1 MYLGLDLIKIIYKIK
16 PIFIL
21 IFLLLFSFLIY
32 FPGLHGDYVF
42 DDIANIIDNKKIAI
56 SALDYENLK
65 SAWYSGDAGP
75 LGRPISMLS
84 FALNHYFTGFEPFYF
99 KLTNLFIHLIN
110 GLLVFIISLKLFQWL
125 SHQYQRISLQSAV
138 YLACLVSLIWLI
150 HPLNL
155 TSVLYVVQRMTS
167 LSTLFG
173 LFALAIYCI
182 WRTRAITGLNTI
194 FALCGVALS
203 LLACILSKES
213 GILFI
218 PLIYWVELII
228 FQAKNLQFQPIYIK
242 KIKLIHML
250 WGGVIAAGLIFLY
263 LLPPYLNP
271 VNFARRDFTLDE
283 RLLTESRVIFYYLKM
298 TFYPLLSDLSL
309 YHDDFII
316 SKSIT
321 QPITTLYSFAGLLG
335 ISLACLVLVK
345 KHPMLLFAWGWY
357 VISQLLESTFISLE
371 LVHEHR
377 NYFGIIG
384 FIVAAVYYIAQINN
398 KKIQPFIYILSAIYI
413 ANLAWTTWQRSEIW
427 SNLVDHA
434 VYEAAMHPQ
443 SDRANYQ
450 LARIYMKLMQNEPNS
465 QQKRHYAQLAQHAL
479 NKAKKS
485 YIPANGAWFAELH
498 LASYLGNPVS
508 QQTIN
513 ELIWRLEYK
522 PFQNSNV
529 SFLSTFSNCQINGFC
544 KVPHE
549 QAISIIAAG
558 LDNKGIDNRLKSEIY
573 KLLTQY
579 FVGVISDFKKGE
591 EFMQH
596 AIMLHEDING
606 RLIFTQ
612 VYRLQNK
619 LTQAQQQL
627 QQAKQLDTQN
637 VWIKEIE
644 IEQRIIDN
652 AMLTKKRANHES

>member
-1 MYLGLDLIKIIYKIK
+1 MSKKIIFY
-16 PIFIL
+16 IL
-21 IFLLLFSFLIY
+21 LCSSIVITFLLY
-32 FPGLHGDYVF
+32 QKGLYGDYVF
-42 DDIANIIDNKKIAI
+42 DDGVNILENQKLAI
-56 SALDYENLK
+56 TSLDVAALQT
-65 SAWYSGDAGP
+65 AWSSGDAGP

-84 FALNHYFTGFEPFYF
+84 FALNHYFTGFDPFYF

-125 SHQYQRISLQSAV
+125 SHQYQRISLQSTT

-167 LSTLFG
+167 LSALFG
-173 LFALAIYCI
+173 LLALAIYCV
-182 WRTRAITGLNTI
+182 WRTRTITGLNTVL
-194 FALCGVALS
+194 ALCSIVSS
-203 LLACILSKES
+203 LLASMLSKES

-218 PLIYWVELII
+218 PLIYWVELIV

-242 KIKLIHML
+242 KIKLIHIL

-271 VNFARRDFTLDE
+271 ANFARRDFSLLE

-309 YHDDFII
+309 YHDDFVI

-321 QPITTLYSFAGLLG
+321 QPITTLYSLAGLLG
-335 ISLACLVLVK
+335 ISLACLALVK
-345 KHPMLLFAWGWY
+345 KHSMLLFAWGWY

-371 LVHEHR
+371 LLHEHR

-384 FIVAAVYYIAQINN
+384 FIVTAAYYIAQINN
-398 KKIQPFIYILSAIYI
+398 KKIQPFIYVLGAIYI

-434 VYEAAMHPQ
+434 AYEAAMHPQ

-450 LARIYMKLMQNEPNS
+450 LARIYMNLMQKKQNS
-465 QQKRHYAQLAQHAL
+465 QQKINYAQLAQNAL
-479 NKAKKS
+479 NQAKNS

-498 LASYLGNPVS
+498 LASYLGNPIS

-522 PFQNSNV
+522 PFQNNNV
-529 SFLSTFSNCQINGFC
+529 SFLSAFANCQINGFC

-549 QAISIIAAG
+549 QAVLIIAAG
-558 LDNKGIDNRLKSEIY
+558 LNNQGIDNRLKSEIY

-579 FVGVISDFKKGE
+579 FVGVISDFEKGE
-591 EFMQH
+591 EFMQK
-596 AIMLHEDING
+596 AITLNEDVNG
-606 RLIFTQ
+606 RLLFSQ
-612 VYRLQNK
+612 VYRLQGK
-619 LTQAQQQL
+619 LVEAKAQL
-627 QQAKQLDTQN
+627 QQAKKIDTSKI
-637 VWIKEIE
+637 WTKEIM
-644 IEQRIIDN
+644 IEQRNIDN
-652 AMLTKKRANHES
+652 MMPSEKKTNYEN

>member
-1 MYLGLDLIKIIYKIK
+1 MVKNIKTYG
-16 PIFIL
+16 
-21 IFLLLFSFLIY
+21 LLFLSLLTTYFIY
-32 FPGLHGDYVF
+32 NKGLWGDYVF
-42 DDIANIIDNKKIAI
+42 DDSINILENSKLAI
-56 SALDYENLK
+56 KTLDYTSLK
-65 SAWYSGDAGP
+65 SAFFSGDAGP

-182 WRTRAITGLNTI
+182 WRTRAIKGLNTI

-203 LLACILSKES
+203 LLASMLSKES

-218 PLIYWVELII
+218 PLIYWVELIV
-228 FQAKNLQFQPIYIK
+228 FQARSLQFQPIYIK

-309 YHDDFII
+309 YHDDFTI

-321 QPITTLYSFAGLLG
+321 QPITTLYSLAGLLG
-335 ISLACLVLVK
+335 ISLACITLFK

-384 FIVAAVYYIAQINN
+384 FIVSAVYYIAQINN

-413 ANLAWTTWQRSEIW
+413 ANLSWTTWQRSEIW

-434 VYEAAMHPQ
+434 VYEAALHPQ

-450 LARIYMKLMQNEPNS
+450 LARIYMKLMQNEQNS

-479 NKAKKS
+479 NKAKNS

-529 SFLSTFSNCQINGFC
+529 SFLSAFSNCQIDGFC

-549 QAISIIAAG
+549 QAVLIIAAG
-558 LDNKGIDNRLKSEIY
+558 LNNQGLDNILKSEVY

-579 FVGVISDFKKGE
+579 FVGVISDFEKGE
-591 EFMQH
+591 EFIKE
-596 AIMLHEDING
+596 ALSLNNDVNG
-606 RLIFTQ
+606 RLLFSQI
-612 VYRLQNK
+612 YRLQGK
-619 LTQAQQQL
+619 QILARQQVDI
-627 QQAKQLDTQN
+627 AKQLDTKN
-637 VWIKEIE
+637 LWFKEIA
-644 IEQRIIDN
+644 IEY
-652 AMLTKKRANHES
+652 AMIAQTTSSGK

>member
-1 MYLGLDLIKIIYKIK
+1 MIKNIKIYGVLFLSLLTTYFIYNKG
-16 PIFIL
+16 
-21 IFLLLFSFLIY
+21 LL
-32 FPGLHGDYVF
+32 GDYVF
-42 DDIANIIDNKKIAI
+42 DDSINILENSKLALTT
-56 SALDYENLK
+56 LDYTSLK
-65 SAWYSGDAGP
+65 AAFFSGDAGP

-84 FALNHYFTGFEPFYF
+84 FALNYYFTGFDPFYF
-99 KLTNLFIHLIN
+99 KLTNLFIHLFN

-125 SHQYQRISLQSAV
+125 SRQYQTISLKSPS
-138 YLACLVSLIWLI
+138 YLACFVCLIWLI

-167 LSTLFG
+167 LSSLFG
-173 LFALAIYCI
+173 LLALAIYCI
-182 WRTRAITGLNTI
+182 WRTRTLTGLNTVL
-194 FALCGVALS
+194 ALCGVTLS
-203 LLACILSKES
+203 LLASMLSKES
-213 GILFI
+213 GVLFI
-218 PLIYWVELII
+218 PLIYWVELIV
-228 FQAKNLQFQPIYIK
+228 FQAKNLRFQPIYIK
-242 KIKLIHML
+242 KIKLIHVL
-250 WGGVIAAGLIFLY
+250 WGGVIVAGLIFLY

-271 VNFARRDFTLDE
+271 ANFARREFSLVE

-309 YHDDFII
+309 YHDDFAI

-321 QPITTLYSFAGLLG
+321 QPITTLYSLAGLLG
-335 ISLACLVLVK
+335 ISLACIALFK

-450 LARIYMKLMQNEPNS
+450 LARIYMKLMQNEQNS

-479 NKAKKS
+479 NKAKNS

-529 SFLSTFSNCQINGFC
+529 SFLSAFSNCQIDGFC

-549 QAISIIAAG
+549 QAVLIIAAG
-558 LDNKGIDNRLKSEIY
+558 LNNQGLDNILKSEVY

-579 FVGVISDFKKGE
+579 FVGVISDFEKGE
-591 EFMQH
+591 EFIRE
-596 AIMLHEDING
+596 ALSLNNDVNG
-606 RLIFTQ
+606 RLLFSQI
-612 VYRLQNK
+612 YRLQGK
-619 LTQAQQQL
+619 LIMAQQQVDI
-627 QQAKQLDTQN
+627 AKQLDKKN
-637 VWIKEIE
+637 LWFKEIA
-644 IEQRIIDN
+644 IEDGMIVQ
-652 AMLTKKRANHES
+652 ATSSGK

>member
-1 MYLGLDLIKIIYKIK
+1 MSKKIISY
-16 PIFIL
+16 IL
-21 IFLLLFSFLIY
+21 LCFSIVITFLLY
-32 FPGLHGDYVF
+32 QKGLYGDYVF
-42 DDIANIIDNKKIAI
+42 DDGVNILENQKLAI
-56 SALDYENLK
+56 TSLDIIYLQA
-65 SAWYSGDAGP
+65 AWGSGDAGP
-75 LGRPISMLS
+75 LGRPITMLS
-84 FALNHYFTGFEPFYF
+84 FALNHYFTGFDPFYF

-125 SHQYQRISLQSAV
+125 SHQYQKISLQSAA

-167 LSTLFG
+167 LSALFG
-173 LFALAIYCI
+173 LLALAIYCV
-182 WRTRAITGLNTI
+182 WRTRTITGLNTI
-194 FALCGVALS
+194 IASCGVALS
-203 LLACILSKES
+203 LLASMLSKES

-218 PLIYWVELII
+218 PLIYWVELIV
-228 FQAKNLQFQPIYIK
+228 FQAKNLQFQPIYFK
-242 KIKLIHML
+242 KIKSIHML

-271 VNFARRDFTLDE
+271 ANFARRDFSLLE

-321 QPITTLYSFAGLLG
+321 QPTTTLYSLAGLLG
-335 ISLACLVLVK
+335 ISLACLALVK

-371 LVHEHR
+371 LIHEHR

-384 FIVAAVYYIAQINN
+384 FIVTTVYYIAQINN
-398 KKIQPFIYILSAIYI
+398 KKIQPFIYMLSAIYI
-413 ANLAWTTWQRSEIW
+413 SNLAWTTWQRSEIW

-434 VYEAAMHPQ
+434 AYEAAMHPQ

-450 LARIYMKLMQNEPNS
+450 LARIYMNLMQKEQNS
-465 QQKRHYAQLAQHAL
+465 QQKIHYAQLAQDAL
-479 NKAKKS
+479 NQAKNS

-498 LASYLGNPVS
+498 LAYYLGNPVS

-513 ELIWRLEYK
+513 ELIWRLEYN
-522 PFQNSNV
+522 PFQNNNV
-529 SFLSTFSNCQINGFC
+529 SFLSAFANCQINGFC

-549 QAISIIAAG
+549 QAVLIIAAG
-558 LDNKGIDNRLKSEIY
+558 LNNQGIDNLLKSEIY

-579 FVGVISDFKKGE
+579 FVGVISDFEKGE
-591 EFMQH
+591 EFMQQ
-596 AIMLHEDING
+596 AITLNDDVNG
-606 RLIFTQ
+606 RLLFSQ
-612 VYRLQNK
+612 VYRLQGK
-619 LTQAQQQL
+619 LVEAKAQL
-627 QQAKQLDTQN
+627 QRAKKIDTSRI
-637 VWIKEIE
+637 WAKEIA
-644 IEQRIIDN
+644 IEQRNIDN
-652 AMLTKKRANHES
+652 MMPSEKKTNHEN

>member
-1 MYLGLDLIKIIYKIK
+1 MSKKIISY
-16 PIFIL
+16 IL
-21 IFLLLFSFLIY
+21 LCFSIVITFLLY
-32 FPGLHGDYVF
+32 QKGLYGDYVF
-42 DDIANIIDNKKIAI
+42 DDGVNILENQKIAI
-56 SALDYENLK
+56 TSLDITYLQA
-65 SAWYSGDAGP
+65 AWGSGDAGP
-75 LGRPISMLS
+75 LGRPITMLS
-84 FALNHYFTGFEPFYF
+84 FALNHYFTGFDPFYF

-125 SHQYQRISLQSAV
+125 SHQYQKISLQSAA

-167 LSTLFG
+167 LSALFG
-173 LFALAIYCI
+173 LLAVAIYCV
-182 WRTRAITGLNTI
+182 WRTRTITGLNTI
-194 FALCGVALS
+194 IASCGVALS
-203 LLACILSKES
+203 LLASMLSKES

-218 PLIYWVELII
+218 PLIYWVELIV
-228 FQAKNLQFQPIYIK
+228 FQAKNLQFQPIYFK
-242 KIKLIHML
+242 KIKLIHIL

-271 VNFARRDFTLDE
+271 ANFARRDFSLLE

-321 QPITTLYSFAGLLG
+321 QPTTTLYSLAGLLG
-335 ISLACLVLVK
+335 ISLACLALVK

-371 LVHEHR
+371 LIHEHR

-384 FIVAAVYYIAQINN
+384 FIVTTVYYIAQINN
-398 KKIQPFIYILSAIYI
+398 KKIQPFIYMLSAIYI

-434 VYEAAMHPQ
+434 AYEAAMHPQ

-450 LARIYMKLMQNEPNS
+450 LARIYMNLMQKEQNS
-465 QQKRHYAQLAQHAL
+465 QQKIHYAQLAQDAL
-479 NKAKKS
+479 NQAKNS

-498 LASYLGNPVS
+498 LAYYLGNPVS

-513 ELIWRLEYK
+513 ELIWRLEYN
-522 PFQNSNV
+522 PFQNNNV
-529 SFLSTFSNCQINGFC
+529 SFLSAFAHCQINGFC
-544 KVPHE
+544 KIPHD
-549 QAISIIAAG
+549 QAVLIIAAG
-558 LDNKGIDNRLKSEIY
+558 LQNTGTDNSLKAEIY
-573 KLLTQY
+573 KLLAQY
-579 FVGVISDFKKGE
+579 FISVISDFEKGE
-591 EFMQH
+591 EFMQQ
-596 AIMLHEDING
+596 ATTLHDDVNG
-606 RLIFTQ
+606 RLIFAQ
-612 VYRLQNK
+612 LYRLQGK
-619 LTQAQQQL
+619 IAQAKEQL
-627 QQAKQLDTQN
+627 QKAKQLDHN
-637 VWIKEIE
+637 KVWVKEIA
-644 IEQRIIDN
+644 IEQRNIDN
-652 AMLTKKRANHES
+652 IMRSETKVKHEN

>member
-1 MYLGLDLIKIIYKIK
+1 MLNFLKKYNLYIV
-16 PIFIL
+16 FIL
-21 IFLLLFSFLIY
+21 ILGATYLIY
-32 FPGLHGDYVF
+32 YPGLWGDYVF
-42 DDIANIIDNKKIAI
+42 DDSANILENKKLAI
-56 SALDYENLK
+56 TSLDWNSL
-65 SAWYSGDAGP
+65 SVAFWSGGAGP

-84 FALNHYFTGFEPFYF
+84 FALNYYFTGFEPFYF

-173 LFALAIYCI
+173 LFAFAIYCI

-203 LLACILSKES
+203 LLASILSKES

-250 WGGVIAAGLIFLY
+250 WGGVIAAGFIFLY

-309 YHDDFII
+309 YHDDFTI

-321 QPITTLYSFAGLLG
+321 QPITTLYSLVGLLG
-335 ISLACLVLVK
+335 ISLACIALFK

-384 FIVAAVYYIAQINN
+384 FIVAAVYYFAQINN

-465 QQKRHYAQLAQHAL
+465 QQKMHYAQLAQHAL

-558 LDNKGIDNRLKSEIY
+558 LNNQGIDNRLKSEIY

-579 FVGVISDFKKGE
+579 FVGVISDFEKGE

-596 AIMLHEDING
+596 AITLHEDVNG

-612 VYRLQNK
+612 VYRLQDK

-644 IEQRIIDN
+644 IEQRNIDN

>member
-1 MYLGLDLIKIIYKIK
+1 MLKKTIAYVLLILSLSLTFFVYQQGLY
-16 PIFIL
+16 
-21 IFLLLFSFLIY
+21 
-32 FPGLHGDYVF
+32 GDYVF
-42 DDIANIIDNKKIAI
+42 DDSVNILKNKKLAI
-56 SALDYENLK
+56 TTLEVASLQA
-65 SAWYSGDAGP
+65 AWGSGDAGP

-84 FALNHYFTGFEPFYF
+84 FALNHYFIGFDPFYF

-125 SHQYQRISLQSAV
+125 SNQYQKISLQSTA
-138 YLACLVSLIWLI
+138 YLAYLVSLIWLI

-167 LSTLFG
+167 LSALFG
-173 LFALAIYCI
+173 LLALAIYCV
-182 WRTRAITGLNTI
+182 WRTRTITGLNTI
-194 FALCGVALS
+194 LASCGVALS
-203 LLACILSKES
+203 LLASMLSKES

-218 PLIYWVELII
+218 PLIYWVELIV
-228 FQAKNLQFQPIYIK
+228 FQAKNLQFQPIYFK
-242 KIKLIHML
+242 KIKLIHIL

-271 VNFARRDFTLDE
+271 ANFARRDFSLLE

-298 TFYPLLSDLSL
+298 NFYPLLSDLSL
-309 YHDDFII
+309 YHDDFVI

-321 QPITTLYSFAGLLG
+321 QPITTLYSLAGLLG
-335 ISLACLVLVK
+335 ISLACLALVK
-345 KHPMLLFAWGWY
+345 KHSMLLFAWGWY

-371 LVHEHR
+371 LLHEHR

-384 FIVAAVYYIAQINN
+384 FIVTAAYYIAQINN
-398 KKIQPFIYILSAIYI
+398 KKIQPFIYMLGAIYI

-434 VYEAAMHPQ
+434 AYEAAMHPQ

-450 LARIYMKLMQNEPNS
+450 LARIYMNLMQKQQNP
-465 QQKRHYAQLAQHAL
+465 QQKIHYAQLAQDAL
-479 NKAKKS
+479 NQAKNS

-522 PFQNSNV
+522 PFQNNNV
-529 SFLSTFSNCQINGFC
+529 SFLSAFTNCQINGFC

-549 QAISIIAAG
+549 QAVLIIAAG
-558 LDNKGIDNRLKSEIY
+558 LNNQGIDNLLKSEIY

-579 FVGVISDFKKGE
+579 FVSVISDFEKGE
-591 EFMQH
+591 EFMQQ
-596 AIMLHEDING
+596 AITLNEDVNG
-606 RLIFTQ
+606 RLLFSQ
-612 VYRLQNK
+612 VYRLQGK
-619 LTQAQQQL
+619 LVEAKAQL
-627 QQAKQLDTQN
+627 QRAKKIDTSRI
-637 VWIKEIE
+637 WAKEIA
-644 IEQRIIDN
+644 IEQRNIDN
-652 AMLTKKRANHES
+652 MMPSEKKTNHEN

>member
-1 MYLGLDLIKIIYKIK
+1 MIKNIKIYGVLFLSLLTTYFIYNKG
-16 PIFIL
+16 
-21 IFLLLFSFLIY
+21 LL
-32 FPGLHGDYVF
+32 GDYVF
-42 DDIANIIDNKKIAI
+42 DDSINILENSKLALTT
-56 SALDYENLK
+56 LDYTSLK
-65 SAWYSGDAGP
+65 AAFFSGDAGP

-84 FALNHYFTGFEPFYF
+84 FALNYYFTGFDPFYF
-99 KLTNLFIHLIN
+99 KLTNLFIHLFN

-125 SHQYQRISLQSAV
+125 SRQYQTISLKSPS
-138 YLACLVSLIWLI
+138 YLACFVCLIWLI

-167 LSTLFG
+167 LSSLFG
-173 LFALAIYCI
+173 LLALAIYCI
-182 WRTRAITGLNTI
+182 WRTRTLTGLNTVL
-194 FALCGVALS
+194 ALCGVTLS
-203 LLACILSKES
+203 LLASMLSKES
-213 GILFI
+213 GVLFI
-218 PLIYWVELII
+218 PLIYWVELIV
-228 FQAKNLQFQPIYIK
+228 FQAKNLRFQPIYIK
-242 KIKLIHML
+242 KIKLIHVL
-250 WGGVIAAGLIFLY
+250 WGGVIVAGLIFLY

-271 VNFARRDFTLDE
+271 ANFARREFSLVE

-309 YHDDFII
+309 YHDDFAI
-316 SKSIT
+316 SKSIN
-321 QPITTLYSFAGLLG
+321 QPITTLYSLAGLLG
-335 ISLACLVLVK
+335 ISLACIALFK

-450 LARIYMKLMQNEPNS
+450 LARIYMKLMQNEQNS

-479 NKAKKS
+479 NKAKNS

-529 SFLSTFSNCQINGFC
+529 SFLSAFSNCQIDGFC

-549 QAISIIAAG
+549 QAVLIIAAG
-558 LDNKGIDNRLKSEIY
+558 LNNQGLDNILKSEVY

-579 FVGVISDFKKGE
+579 FVGVISDFEKGE
-591 EFMQH
+591 EFIRE
-596 AIMLHEDING
+596 ALSLNNDVNG
-606 RLIFTQ
+606 RLLFSQI
-612 VYRLQNK
+612 YRLQGK
-619 LTQAQQQL
+619 LIMAQQQVDI
-627 QQAKQLDTQN
+627 AKQLDKKN
-637 VWIKEIE
+637 LWFKEIA
-644 IEQRIIDN
+644 IEDGMIVQ
-652 AMLTKKRANHES
+652 ATSSGK

>member
-1 MYLGLDLIKIIYKIK
+1 MNVFKKNIYLFLVIIILTF
-16 PIFIL
+16 FI
-21 IFLLLFSFLIY
+21 Y
-32 FPGLHGDYVF
+32 YPGLSGDFVF
-42 DDIANIIDNKKIAI
+42 DDPANILENKKLAI
-56 SALDYENLK
+56 HNLSYENLK
-65 SAWYSGDAGP
+65 SAALSGNAGP
-75 LGRPISMLS
+75 LGRPISLITFS
-84 FALNHYFTGFEPFYF
+84 LNYYFTNFDPFYL
-99 KLTNLFIHLIN
+99 KLTNLLIHLIN
-110 GLLVFIISLKLFQWL
+110 GLLVFFISLKLFQWL
-125 SHQYQRISLQSAV
+125 SRQYQSIKFEYTV

-167 LSTLFG
+167 LSSLFG
-173 LFALAIYCI
+173 LLAVAIYCI
-182 WRTRAITGLNTI
+182 WRTRIITWPNTLLSLVGI
-194 FALCGVALS
+194 IIS
-203 LLACILSKES
+203 LLASILSKES

-218 PLIYWVELII
+218 PLIYWIELIF
-228 FQAKNLQFQPIYIK
+228 FQAKNQKFQPISIK
-242 KIKLIHML
+242 KIKLSYLL
-250 WGGVIAAGLIFLY
+250 WFGVIISFFLFLY

-271 VNFARRDFTLDE
+271 ANFTRREFTLDE

-298 TFYPLLSDLSL
+298 FFYPLLSDLSL
-309 YHDDFII
+309 YHDDFAI

-321 QPITTLYSFAGLLG
+321 QPITTLYSLAGLLG
-335 ISLACLVLVK
+335 ISVACIVLFK

-384 FIVAAVYYIAQINN
+384 FIVSAVYYIAQINN

-450 LARIYMKLMQNEPNS
+450 LARIYMKLMQNEQNS

-479 NKAKKS
+479 NKAKNS

-529 SFLSTFSNCQINGFC
+529 SFLSAFSNCQIDGFC

-549 QAISIIAAG
+549 QAVLIIAAG
-558 LDNKGIDNRLKSEIY
+558 LNNQGLDNILKSEVY

-579 FVGVISDFKKGE
+579 FVGVISDFEKGE
-591 EFMQH
+591 EFIKE
-596 AIMLHEDING
+596 ALSLNNDVNG
-606 RLIFTQ
+606 RLLFSQI
-612 VYRLQNK
+612 YRLQGK
-619 LTQAQQQL
+619 QILARQQVNI
-627 QQAKQLDTQN
+627 AKQLDKKN
-637 VWIKEIE
+637 LWFKEIA
-644 IEQRIIDN
+644 IED
-652 AMLTKKRANHES
+652 AMIAQTTSSGK

>member
-1 MYLGLDLIKIIYKIK
+1 MRKFYLISLALITI
-16 PIFIL
+16 
-21 IFLLLFSFLIY
+21 FSFTLFLY
-32 FPGLHGDYVF
+32 WPGLFGDYIF
-42 DDIANIIDNKKIAI
+42 DDPANILDNQKIAI
-56 SALDYENLK
+56 TSLDLNSLK
-65 SAWYSGDAGP
+65 TAWYSGDAGP

-125 SHQYQRISLQSAV
+125 SHQYQRISFESTS

-173 LFALAIYCI
+173 LFALAIYCC
-182 WRTRAITGLNTI
+182 WRTRPITRLNTI
-194 FALCGVALS
+194 LALYGVALS
-203 LLACILSKES
+203 LLASILSKES

-228 FQAKNLQFQPIYIK
+228 FQARNLQFQPIYIK
-242 KIKLIHML
+242 KIKLIHVL
-250 WGGVIAAGLIFLY
+250 WSGVIAAGLIFLY
-263 LLPPYLNP
+263 LLPPYINP

-309 YHDDFII
+309 YHDDFAI

-321 QPITTLYSFAGLLG
+321 QPITTLYSLAGLLG
-335 ISLACLVLVK
+335 ISLACIALFK

-371 LVHEHR
+371 LIHEHR

-434 VYEAAMHPQ
+434 VYEAVMHPQ

-465 QQKRHYAQLAQHAL
+465 QQKMHYAQLAQHAL
-479 NKAKKS
+479 NKAKNS

-529 SFLSTFSNCQINGFC
+529 SFLSAFSNCQINGFC

-549 QAISIIAAG
+549 QAVSIIAAG
-558 LDNKGIDNRLKSEIY
+558 LDNKGIDNSLKSEIY

-579 FVGVISDFKKGE
+579 FVGVVSDFKKGE

-596 AIMLHEDING
+596 AITLHEDVNG

-644 IEQRIIDN
+644 IEQRNIDN

>member
-1 MYLGLDLIKIIYKIK
+1 MSKKIIFY
-16 PIFIL
+16 IL
-21 IFLLLFSFLIY
+21 LCSSIVITFLLY
-32 FPGLHGDYVF
+32 QKGLYGDYVF
-42 DDIANIIDNKKIAI
+42 DDGVNILENQKLAI
-56 SALDYENLK
+56 TTLDVAALQA
-65 SAWYSGDAGP
+65 AWGSGDAGP

-84 FALNHYFTGFEPFYF
+84 FAFNHYFTGFDPFYF

-125 SHQYQRISLQSAV
+125 SHQYQRISLQSTA

-167 LSTLFG
+167 LSALFG
-173 LFALAIYCI
+173 LLALAIYCV
-182 WRTRAITGLNTI
+182 WRTRTITGLNTVLV
-194 FALCGVALS
+194 LCSIVSS
-203 LLACILSKES
+203 LLASMLSKES

-218 PLIYWVELII
+218 PLIYWIELIV

-263 LLPPYLNP
+263 LLPPYLKP
-271 VNFARRDFTLDE
+271 ANFARRDFSLLE

-309 YHDDFII
+309 YHDDFVI

-321 QPITTLYSFAGLLG
+321 QPITTLYSLAGLLG
-335 ISLACLVLVK
+335 ISLACMALVK

-371 LVHEHR
+371 LIHEHR

-384 FIVAAVYYIAQINN
+384 FIVTTVYYIAQINN
-398 KKIQPFIYILSAIYI
+398 KKIQPFIYMLSAIYI

-434 VYEAAMHPQ
+434 AYEAAMHPQ

-450 LARIYMKLMQNEPNS
+450 LARIYMNLMQKEQNL
-465 QQKRHYAQLAQHAL
+465 QQKIHYAQLAQDAL
-479 NKAKKS
+479 NQAKNS

-498 LASYLGNPVS
+498 LAYYLGNPVS

-513 ELIWRLEYK
+513 ELIWRLEYN
-522 PFQNSNV
+522 PFQNNNV
-529 SFLSTFSNCQINGFC
+529 SFLSAFANCQINGFC

-549 QAISIIAAG
+549 QAVLIIAAG
-558 LDNKGIDNRLKSEIY
+558 LNNQGIDNLLKSEIY

-579 FVGVISDFKKGE
+579 FVGVISDFEKGE
-591 EFMQH
+591 EFMQQ
-596 AIMLHEDING
+596 AITLNDDVNG
-606 RLIFTQ
+606 RLLFSQ
-612 VYRLQNK
+612 VYRLQGK
-619 LTQAQQQL
+619 LVEAKAQL
-627 QQAKQLDTQN
+627 QRAKKIDTSRI
-637 VWIKEIE
+637 WAKEIA
-644 IEQRIIDN
+644 IEQRNIDN
-652 AMLTKKRANHES
+652 MMPSEKKTNHEN